1 MPVILVRV
9 TILIVGLGNPGPQ
22 YAATRHNAGVFV
34 VEELL
39 GRATPMPAQLAAHKR
54 TNTEIAELA
63 KGRLLADDHAVL
75 ARTRSFMNLSGGPVK
90 ALMDY
95 FSVKS
100 EDLYV
105 VHDELDLELG
115 EVKLRLGGG
124 DHGHNGLKSITKS
137 LGGKPY
143 NKVAVGIGR
152 PPGRMAPAD
161 YVLKPFSAKEQVDL
175 AISAADA
182 ADEILRAIG

>member
-1 MPVILVRV
+1 MGV

-39 GRATPMPAQLAAHKR
+39 GRATPMPAQLAVHKR

-63 KGRLLADDHAVL
+63 KGRLLDDDHAVL
-75 ARTRSFMNLSGGPVK
+75 ARTRAFMNVSGGPVK

-95 FSVKS
+95 FSVKP

-152 PPGRMAPAD
+152 PPGRMDPAAC
-161 YVLKPFSAKEQVDL
+161 VLKTWNKQEAQEVP
-175 AISAADA
+175 IMCADA
-182 ADEILRAIG
+182 VDEILRALD